1 MMETVKGYTV
11 DDLLKMGITELF
23 TLGFTK
29 EELDKAVNMIEEHG
43 RKRRESFD
51 NADNLW
57 YNTHNIQLCVLFFW
71 LRGIM
76 NENIGFLLWLTAG
89 AYCTDSA

>member
-23 TLGFTK
+23 TLGFTQ
-29 EELDKAVNMIEEHG
+29 EELDKAVKMIEEHG

-51 NADNLW
+51 NADNL
-57 YNTHNIQLCVLFFW
+57 
-71 LRGIM
+71 
-76 NENIGFLLWLTAG
+76 
-89 AYCTDSA
+89 